1 MEFPAVAVM
10 AVCFFLSDRTGSIT
24 ALVFLAL
31 WEIHYLNRDL
41 IFPFRLGAGAR
52 PLPILVVLL
61 AIVFN
66 LLNGY
71 LNGRYLF
78 SLGPDRETGWLWDPR
93 FLAGAAIMAAGFG
106 INQHADAVLR
116 RLRQPPE
123 TGYRIPRG
131 GLYRFISCPNYF
143 GEILEWAGW
152 SLATWSLPGLA
163 FLVWT
168 VANLAPRALSHHRW
182 YQATFPDYPKERR
195 ALLPFVL

>member
-1 MEFPAVAVM
+1 
-10 AVCFFLSDRTGSIT
+10 LSDRTGSIT
-24 ALVFLAL
+24 AIVFLAL

-41 IFPFRLGAGAR
+41 VFPFRLAPGSR
-52 PLPILVVLL
+52 PLPIPVVLL

-78 SLGPDRETGWLWDPR
+78 SLGPDRGTGWLWDPR
-93 FLAGAAIMAAGFG
+93 FLAGAAIMAGGFG

-116 RLRQPPE
+116 RLRKPPD

-152 SLATWSLPGLA
+152 ALATWSLPGLA

-168 VANLAPRALSHHRW
+168 VANLAPRAFSHHRW
-182 YQATFPDYPKERR
+182 YKATFPDYPKERK
-195 ALLPFVL
+195 ALVPFVV